1 MIARV
6 VKYYSIVEWNFS
18 LWFALLRTHLINRNG
33 CVARDLA
40 LRQGE
45 RREKILYGSLSD
57 EQRRRGVKD
66 RATLRAEWWR
76 AAGGVAPQSQNAVA
90 MLLRRASPVAR
101 HHSAHPVPI
110 YEMGSSPLI
119 GILFGFL
126 GGFLLYH

>member
-6 VKYYSIVEWNFS
+6 V
-18 LWFALLRTHLINRNG
+18 NRNG
-33 CVARDLA
+33 CVARNLA

-45 RREKILYGSLSD
+45 RRENILYGSLSD

-76 AAGGVAPQSQNAVA
+76 PTGGVAPQSQNALA
-90 MLLRRASPVAR
+90 MLLRRALPVAR

-110 YEMGSSPLI
+110 YEMGSSPVIGVLL
-119 GILFGFL
+119 GILGV
-126 GGFLLYH
+126 FLLYH